1 MSEANELKR
10 AKMDSLIDAFSKFG
24 YKPNDRINQNE
35 LLRFLNSRTSTGSF
49 DPILSEKLLQILNL
63 DAMSSIS
70 VSDFINEYLQ
80 FEEEIKRNAE
90 LFNKNLNQEQENHSN
105 LLEEFHKYKTE
116 KLNSE
121 GMSENAKIF
130 GEITD
135 IDIKKKL
142 EGIKEI
148 IIKIIYNKESKEI
161 HFKIGDI
168 HSSNLKHQSF
178 KFKPTSRKDH
188 FEFIMKGVNDK
199 NRIFDIGSKVFPLND
214 VNSHEEY
221 FIHIVVPEIEN
232 DQKVAAYIHAKIVLY
247 WNDYKYYEEQI
258 KKGEIKLKKLTLA
271 ANKAND
277 YLKKVR
283 EIFGKLTRKKIPL
296 IVDFNNEIKREVH
309 KVKVNHYN
317 NQNNNNNM
325 IEPVAPRKNFLV
337 EFNNMKQN
345 KIVPYK
351 VEFNNTK
358 ESFKPDQAINDEN
371 NDLENENEN
380 EQYEQNEVN
389 DEEQNIEN
397 NIPPNENQKPIIQ
410 ENELNMHNNL
420 NPKIDMNNKNENLN
434 PNQGQLQITN
444 QQIFSKI
451 NAPIINGVKINNP
464 IENNMN
470 RQQIINSPNGQ
481 QLFSNQNILVQHNQI
496 GNSNIPNI
504 GQINYQINQNV
515 TKKEPNINHLINQN
529 PKTEVVGRDFA
540 SVIKLNK
547 GRNDTVGQNEEKY
560 TMAETIGYGASDAF
574 GRVNSY
580 KTGGLEIIDNNNF
593 EDFKNLNDIVK
604 ETEVQNTFSSA
615 IVNNIVNKT
624 LFSENTLP
632 AKFLP
637 EKVNEVIFDKN
648 VGSLPLIYGGKKVV
662 YQNYNQPNNLYQNPG
677 LNQGFNYMQENY
689 VSNMY

>member
-10 AKMDSLIDAFSKFG
+10 AKMDSLFDAFSNFG
-24 YKPNDRINQNE
+24 YKPNDKITQNE
-35 LLRFLNSRTSTGSF
+35 LIRFLNSRSSTGSF
-49 DPILSEKLLQILNL
+49 DPILSEKLFQILNL
-63 DAMSSIS
+63 SPMSTIS
-70 VSDFINEYLQ
+70 VSDFVNEYLQ

-90 LFNKNLNQEQENHSN
+90 LFNKNLNQEQENYSN

-148 IIKIIYNKESKEI
+148 IITIIYNKESKEI

-168 HSSNLKHQSF
+168 HSSKLKHQSF

-221 FIHIVVPEIEN
+221 FIHIVVPEIDNE
-232 DQKVAAYIHAKIVLY
+232 QEVAAYIHAKIVLY

-258 KKGEIKLKKLTLA
+258 RKGEIKLKKLALA
-271 ANKAND
+271 ANKATD

-296 IVDFNNEIKREVH
+296 IVDFNNEIKRKVH
-309 KVKVNHYN
+309 KVRVTHFN
-317 NQNNNNNM
+317 NQLNNNNNM
-325 IEPVAPRKNFLV
+325 IEQPAPGRNFLV
-337 EFNNMKQN
+337 EFNNLKQN

-358 ESFKPDQAINDEN
+358 ESIKPDQATNDEN
-371 NDLENENEN
+371 NNLENEN
-380 EQYEQNEVN
+380 EQYEQYEQNEIN

-397 NIPPNENQKPIIQ
+397 NISPNENQNPIIQ
-410 ENELNMHNNL
+410 NNL
-420 NPKIDMNNKNENLN
+420 NPKSDMDNKNTNSNE
-434 PNQGQLQITN
+434 GQFIIN
-444 QQIFSKI
+444 NEQIFSKI
-451 NAPIINGVKINNP
+451 NTPIINEIKINNP
-464 IENNMN
+464 IGNINK
-470 RQQIINSPNGQ
+470 QIINSPNGQ
-481 QLFSNQNILVQHNQI
+481 QWLANQNLLVQQNQI
-496 GNSNIPNI
+496 GNANIPNN
-504 GQINYQINQNV
+504 GQINYQMEQKVIKN
-515 TKKEPNINHLINQN
+515 ESNINHLVNQN
-529 PKTEVVGRDFA
+529 PNSEIEGKDFA
-540 SVIKLNK
+540 SVIRLNK
-547 GRNDTVGQNEEKY
+547 GTNGTVGQNEEQY
-560 TMAETIGYGASDAF
+560 TMAETIGYGTSDTF

-580 KTGGLEIIDNNNF
+580 KTGGFEVIDNNNI
-593 EDFKNLNDIVK
+593 EDFQNLNNIIKD
-604 ETEVQNTFSSA
+604 TNVQNTFSSA
-615 IVNNIVNKT
+615 IVNNIVNKP

-632 AKFLP
+632 VKVLP
-637 EKVNEVIFDKN
+637 EKVNEVIFDNN
-648 VGSLPLIYGGKKVV
+648 VQSLPLIYGGKKVV
-662 YQNYNQPNNLYQNPG
+662 YQNYNDPNNLYQNTG
-677 LNQGFNYMQENY
+677 FNQGFNYMQENY
-689 VSNMY
+689 ISNMY

>member
-10 AKMDSLIDAFSKFG
+10 AKMDSLFDAFSNFG
-24 YKPNDRINQNE
+24 YKPNDKITQNE
-35 LLRFLNSRTSTGSF
+35 LIRFLNSRSSTGSF
-49 DPILSEKLLQILNL
+49 DPILSEKLFQILNL
-63 DAMSSIS
+63 SPMSTIS
-70 VSDFINEYLQ
+70 VSDFVNEYLQ

-90 LFNKNLNQEQENHSN
+90 LFNKNLNQEQENYSN

-148 IIKIIYNKESKEI
+148 IITIIYNKESKEI

-168 HSSNLKHQSF
+168 HSSKLKHQSF

-221 FIHIVVPEIEN
+221 FIHIVVPEIDNE
-232 DQKVAAYIHAKIVLY
+232 QEVAAYIHAKIVLY

-258 KKGEIKLKKLTLA
+258 RKGEIKLKKLALA
-271 ANKAND
+271 ANKATD

-296 IVDFNNEIKREVH
+296 IVDFNNEIKRKVH
-309 KVKVNHYN
+309 KVRVTHFN
-317 NQNNNNNM
+317 NQLNNNNNM
-325 IEPVAPRKNFLV
+325 NEQPAPGRNFLV
-337 EFNNMKQN
+337 EFNNLKQN

-358 ESFKPDQAINDEN
+358 ESIKPDQATNDEN
-371 NDLENENEN
+371 NNLENEN
-380 EQYEQNEVN
+380 EQYEQYEQNEIN

-397 NIPPNENQKPIIQ
+397 NISPNENQNPIIQ
-410 ENELNMHNNL
+410 NNL
-420 NPKIDMNNKNENLN
+420 NPKSDMNNKN
-434 PNQGQLQITN
+434 TN
-444 QQIFSKI
+444 SNKDQFIFNNEQIFSKI
-451 NAPIINGVKINNP
+451 NTPIINEIQINNP
-464 IENNMN
+464 IGNINK
-470 RQQIINSPNGQ
+470 QIINSPNGQ
-481 QLFSNQNILVQHNQI
+481 QWLANQKLLVQQNQI
-496 GNSNIPNI
+496 GNANIPNN
-504 GQINYQINQNV
+504 GQINYQMEQKIIKN
-515 TKKEPNINHLINQN
+515 ESNINHLVNQN
-529 PKTEVVGRDFA
+529 PNSEIEGKDFA
-540 SVIKLNK
+540 SVIRLNK
-547 GRNDTVGQNEEKY
+547 GTNGTVGQNEEQY
-560 TMAETIGYGASDAF
+560 TMAETIGYGASDTF

-580 KTGGLEIIDNNNF
+580 KTGGLEVIDNNNI
-593 EDFKNLNDIVK
+593 EDFQNLNNIIKD
-604 ETEVQNTFSSA
+604 TNVQNTFSSA
-615 IVNNIVNKT
+615 IVNNIVNKP

-632 AKFLP
+632 VKVLP
-637 EKVNEVIFDKN
+637 EKVNEVIFDNN
-648 VGSLPLIYGGKKVV
+648 VQSLPLIYGGKKVI
-662 YQNYNQPNNLYQNPG
+662 YQNYNDPNNLYQNTG
-677 LNQGFNYMQENY
+677 FNQGFNYMHENY
-689 VSNMY
+689 ISNMY

>member
-10 AKMDSLIDAFSKFG
+10 AKMDSLFNAFSNFG
-24 YKPNDRINQNE
+24 YKPNDKITQNE
-35 LLRFLNSRTSTGSF
+35 LIRFLNSRSSTGSF
-49 DPILSEKLLQILNL
+49 DPILSEKLFQILNL
-63 DAMSSIS
+63 SPMSTIS
-70 VSDFINEYLQ
+70 VSDFVNEYLQ

-90 LFNKNLNQEQENHSN
+90 LFNKNLNQEQENYSN

-148 IIKIIYNKESKEI
+148 IITIIYNKESKEI

-168 HSSNLKHQSF
+168 HSSKLKHQSF

-221 FIHIVVPEIEN
+221 FIHIVVPEIDNE
-232 DQKVAAYIHAKIVLY
+232 QEVAAYIHAKIVLY

-258 KKGEIKLKKLTLA
+258 RKGEIKLKKLALA
-271 ANKAND
+271 ANKATD

-296 IVDFNNEIKREVH
+296 IVDFNNEIKRKVH
-309 KVKVNHYN
+309 KVRVTHFN
-317 NQNNNNNM
+317 NQLNNNNNM
-325 IEPVAPRKNFLV
+325 IEQPAPGRNFLV
-337 EFNNMKQN
+337 EFNNLKQN

-358 ESFKPDQAINDEN
+358 ESIKPDQATNDEN
-371 NDLENENEN
+371 NNLENEN
-380 EQYEQNEVN
+380 EQYEQYEQNEIN

-397 NIPPNENQKPIIQ
+397 NISPNENQNPIIQ
-410 ENELNMHNNL
+410 NNL
-420 NPKIDMNNKNENLN
+420 NPKSDMNNKNINSNE
-434 PNQGQLQITN
+434 GQFIIN
-444 QQIFSKI
+444 NEQIFSKI
-451 NAPIINGVKINNP
+451 NTPIINEIQINNP
-464 IENNMN
+464 IGNINK
-470 RQQIINSPNGQ
+470 QIINSPNGQ
-481 QLFSNQNILVQHNQI
+481 QWLANQKLLVQQNQI
-496 GNSNIPNI
+496 GNANIPNN
-504 GQINYQINQNV
+504 GQINYQMEQKIIKN
-515 TKKEPNINHLINQN
+515 ESNINHLVNQN
-529 PKTEVVGRDFA
+529 PNSEIEGKDFA
-540 SVIKLNK
+540 SVIRLNK
-547 GRNDTVGQNEEKY
+547 GTNDTVGQNEEQY

-580 KTGGLEIIDNNNF
+580 KTGGFEVIDNNNI
-593 EDFKNLNDIVK
+593 EDFQNLNNIIKDTK
-604 ETEVQNTFSSA
+604 VQNTFSSA
-615 IVNNIVNKT
+615 IVNNIVNKP

-632 AKFLP
+632 VKVLP
-637 EKVNEVIFDKN
+637 EKVNEVIFDNN
-648 VGSLPLIYGGKKVV
+648 VQSLPLIYGGKKVV
-662 YQNYNQPNNLYQNPG
+662 YQNYNDPNNLYQNTG
-677 LNQGFNYMQENY
+677 FNQGFNYMHENY
-689 VSNMY
+689 ISNMY

>member
-10 AKMDSLIDAFSKFG
+10 AKMDSLFNAFSNFG
-24 YKPNDRINQNE
+24 YKPNDKITQNE
-35 LLRFLNSRTSTGSF
+35 LIRFLNSRSSTGSF
-49 DPILSEKLLQILNL
+49 DPILSEKLFQILNL
-63 DAMSSIS
+63 SPMSTIS
-70 VSDFINEYLQ
+70 VSDFVNEYLQ

-90 LFNKNLNQEQENHSN
+90 LFNKNLNQEQENYSN

-148 IIKIIYNKESKEI
+148 IITIIYNKESKEI

-168 HSSNLKHQSF
+168 HSSKLKHQSF

-221 FIHIVVPEIEN
+221 FIHIVVPEIDNE
-232 DQKVAAYIHAKIVLY
+232 QEVAAYIHAKIVLY

-258 KKGEIKLKKLTLA
+258 RKGEIKLKKLALA
-271 ANKAND
+271 ANKATD

-296 IVDFNNEIKREVH
+296 IVDFNNEIKRKVH
-309 KVKVNHYN
+309 KVRVTHFN
-317 NQNNNNNM
+317 NQLNNNNNM
-325 IEPVAPRKNFLV
+325 IEQPAPGRNFLV
-337 EFNNMKQN
+337 EFNNLKQN

-358 ESFKPDQAINDEN
+358 ESIKPDQATNDEN
-371 NDLENENEN
+371 NNLENEN
-380 EQYEQNEVN
+380 EQYEQYEQNEIN

-397 NIPPNENQKPIIQ
+397 NISPNENQNPIIQ
-410 ENELNMHNNL
+410 NNL
-420 NPKIDMNNKNENLN
+420 NPKSDMNNKNTNSNE
-434 PNQGQLQITN
+434 GQFIIN
-444 QQIFSKI
+444 NEQIFSKI
-451 NAPIINGVKINNP
+451 NTPIINEIQINNP
-464 IENNMN
+464 IGNINK
-470 RQQIINSPNGQ
+470 QIINSPNGQ
-481 QLFSNQNILVQHNQI
+481 QWLANQKLLVQQNQI
-496 GNSNIPNI
+496 GNANIPNN
-504 GQINYQINQNV
+504 GQINYQMEQKAIKN
-515 TKKEPNINHLINQN
+515 ESNINHLVNQN
-529 PKTEVVGRDFA
+529 PNSEIEGKDFA
-540 SVIKLNK
+540 SVIRLNK
-547 GRNDTVGQNEEKY
+547 GTNGIVGQNEEQY

-580 KTGGLEIIDNNNF
+580 KTGGFEVIDNNNI
-593 EDFKNLNDIVK
+593 EDFQNLNNIIKDTK
-604 ETEVQNTFSSA
+604 VQNTFSSA
-615 IVNNIVNKT
+615 IVNNIVNKP

-632 AKFLP
+632 VKVLP
-637 EKVNEVIFDKN
+637 EKVNEVIFDNN
-648 VGSLPLIYGGKKVV
+648 VQSLPLIYGGKKVI
-662 YQNYNQPNNLYQNPG
+662 YQNYNDPNNLYQNTG
-677 LNQGFNYMQENY
+677 FNQGFNYMHENY
-689 VSNMY
+689 ISNMY

>member
-221 FIHIVVPEIEN
+221 FIHIVVPEIDNE
-232 DQKVAAYIHAKIVLY
+232 QEVAAYIHAKIVLY

-325 IEPVAPRKNFLV
+325 IEPVAPGKNFLV
-337 EFNNMKQN
+337 EFNNLKQN

-434 PNQGQLQITN
+434 PNQGQLQINN

-451 NAPIINGVKINNP
+451 SAPIINGVKINNP
-464 IENNMN
+464 IENNIN

-481 QLFSNQNILVQHNQI
+481 QLFSNQNILVQQNQI

-515 TKKEPNINHLINQN
+515 IKKEPNINHLINQN

>member
-10 AKMDSLIDAFSKFG
+10 AKMDSLFDAFSNFG
-24 YKPNDRINQNE
+24 YKPNDKITQNE
-35 LLRFLNSRTSTGSF
+35 LIRFLNSRSSTGSF
-49 DPILSEKLLQILNL
+49 DPILSEKLFQILNL
-63 DAMSSIS
+63 SPMSTIS
-70 VSDFINEYLQ
+70 VSDFVNEYLQ

-90 LFNKNLNQEQENHSN
+90 LFNKNLNQEQENYSN

-148 IIKIIYNKESKEI
+148 IITIIYNKESKEI

-168 HSSNLKHQSF
+168 HSSKLKHQSF

-221 FIHIVVPEIEN
+221 FIHIVVPEIDNE
-232 DQKVAAYIHAKIVLY
+232 QEVAAYIHAKIVLY

-258 KKGEIKLKKLTLA
+258 RKGEIKLKKLALA
-271 ANKAND
+271 ANKATD

-296 IVDFNNEIKREVH
+296 IVDFNNEIKRKVH
-309 KVKVNHYN
+309 KVRVTHFN
-317 NQNNNNNM
+317 NQLNNNNNM
-325 IEPVAPRKNFLV
+325 IEQPAPGRNFLV
-337 EFNNMKQN
+337 EFNNLKQN

-358 ESFKPDQAINDEN
+358 ESIKPDQATNDEN
-371 NDLENENEN
+371 NNLENEN
-380 EQYEQNEVN
+380 EQYEQYEQNEIN

-397 NIPPNENQKPIIQ
+397 NISPNENQNPIIQ
-410 ENELNMHNNL
+410 NNL
-420 NPKIDMNNKNENLN
+420 NPKSDINNKN
-434 PNQGQLQITN
+434 TN
-444 QQIFSKI
+444 SNKDQFIFNNEQIFSKI
-451 NAPIINGVKINNP
+451 NTPIINEIQINNP
-464 IENNMN
+464 IGNINK
-470 RQQIINSPNGQ
+470 QIINSPNGQ
-481 QLFSNQNILVQHNQI
+481 QWLANQKILVQQNQI
-496 GNSNIPNI
+496 GNANIPNN
-504 GQINYQINQNV
+504 GQINYQMDQKVIKN
-515 TKKEPNINHLINQN
+515 ESNINHLVNQN
-529 PKTEVVGRDFA
+529 PNSEIEGKDFA
-540 SVIKLNK
+540 SVIRLNK
-547 GRNDTVGQNEEKY
+547 GTNDTVGQNEEQY

-580 KTGGLEIIDNNNF
+580 KTGGFEVIDNNNI
-593 EDFKNLNDIVK
+593 EDFQNLNNIIKDTK
-604 ETEVQNTFSSA
+604 VQNTFSSA
-615 IVNNIVNKT
+615 IVNNIVNKP

-632 AKFLP
+632 VKVLP
-637 EKVNEVIFDKN
+637 EKVNEVIFDNN
-648 VGSLPLIYGGKKVV
+648 VQSLPLIYGGKKVI
-662 YQNYNQPNNLYQNPG
+662 YQNYNDPNNLYQNTG
-677 LNQGFNYMQENY
+677 FNQGFNYMHENY
-689 VSNMY
+689 ISNMY

>member
-10 AKMDSLIDAFSKFG
+10 AKMDSLFDAFSNFG
-24 YKPNDRINQNE
+24 YKPNDKITQNE
-35 LLRFLNSRTSTGSF
+35 LIRFLNSRSSTGSF
-49 DPILSEKLLQILNL
+49 DPILSEKLFQILNL
-63 DAMSSIS
+63 SPMSTIS
-70 VSDFINEYLQ
+70 VSDFVNEYLQ

-90 LFNKNLNQEQENHSN
+90 LFNKNLNQEQENYSN

-148 IIKIIYNKESKEI
+148 IITIIYNKESKEI

-168 HSSNLKHQSF
+168 HSSKLKHQSF

-221 FIHIVVPEIEN
+221 FIHIVVPEIDNE
-232 DQKVAAYIHAKIVLY
+232 QEVAAYIHAKIVLY

-258 KKGEIKLKKLTLA
+258 RKGEIKLKKLALA
-271 ANKAND
+271 ANKATD

-296 IVDFNNEIKREVH
+296 IVDFNNEIKRKVH
-309 KVKVNHYN
+309 KVRVTHFN
-317 NQNNNNNM
+317 NQLNNNNNM
-325 IEPVAPRKNFLV
+325 IEQPAPGRNFLV
-337 EFNNMKQN
+337 EFNNLKQN

-358 ESFKPDQAINDEN
+358 ESIKPDQATNDEN
-371 NDLENENEN
+371 NNLENEN
-380 EQYEQNEVN
+380 EQYEQYEQNEIN

-397 NIPPNENQKPIIQ
+397 NISPNENQNPIIQ
-410 ENELNMHNNL
+410 NNL
-420 NPKIDMNNKNENLN
+420 NPKSDMNNKN
-434 PNQGQLQITN
+434 TN
-444 QQIFSKI
+444 SNKDQFIFNNEQIFSKI
-451 NAPIINGVKINNP
+451 NTPIINEIKINNP
-464 IENNMN
+464 IGNINK
-470 RQQIINSPNGQ
+470 QIINSPNGQ
-481 QLFSNQNILVQHNQI
+481 QWLANQKLLVQQNQI
-496 GNSNIPNI
+496 GNANIPNN
-504 GQINYQINQNV
+504 GQINYQMEQKIIKN
-515 TKKEPNINHLINQN
+515 ESNINHLVNQN
-529 PKTEVVGRDFA
+529 PNSEIEGKDFA
-540 SVIKLNK
+540 SVIRLNK
-547 GRNDTVGQNEEKY
+547 GTNGTVGQNEEQY
-560 TMAETIGYGASDAF
+560 TMAETIGYGASDTF

-580 KTGGLEIIDNNNF
+580 KTGGLEVIDNNNI
-593 EDFKNLNDIVK
+593 EDFQNLNNIIKDTK
-604 ETEVQNTFSSA
+604 VQNTFSSA
-615 IVNNIVNKT
+615 IVNNIVNKP

-632 AKFLP
+632 VKVLP
-637 EKVNEVIFDKN
+637 EKVNKVIFDNN
-648 VGSLPLIYGGKKVV
+648 VQSLPLIYGGKKVI
-662 YQNYNQPNNLYQNPG
+662 YQNYNDPNNLYQNTG
-677 LNQGFNYMQENY
+677 FNQGFNYMHENY
-689 VSNMY
+689 ISNMY

>member
-148 IIKIIYNKESKEI
+148 IIRIIYNKESKEI

-221 FIHIVVPEIEN
+221 FIHIVVPEIDNE
-232 DQKVAAYIHAKIVLY
+232 QEVAAYINAKIVLY

-309 KVKVNHYN
+309 KVKVSHYN

-410 ENELNMHNNL
+410 ENELNMHKNL

-434 PNQGQLQITN
+434 PNQGQLQINN

-451 NAPIINGVKINNP
+451 SAPIINGVKINNP
-464 IENNMN
+464 IENNIN
-470 RQQIINSPNGQ
+470 RQQIINSPNGH
-481 QLFSNQNILVQHNQI
+481 QLLSNQNILVQQNQI
-496 GNSNIPNI
+496 GNANIPNI

-515 TKKEPNINHLINQN
+515 TKKESNINHLINQN

-547 GRNDTVGQNEEKY
+547 GKNDTVGQNEEKY